1 MVAMIY
7 KDAVLYLH
15 FDKERWLADA
25 SGTGNDAIMLN
36 SGNNASNAS
45 GIIGEALRFN
55 DPAHHIS
62 FASTVTP
69 VGAKTVNL
77 WVNFANLS
85 RAGGGGLIQYLY
97 ANQQGN
103 IDKSGLYLRS
113 DGAGLTVILRDGTN
127 NIFSQTYTN
136 VFTKDTWNFVSFAW
150 DGTTNA
156 NAIRVRVNDQTFSG
170 TSTGTETLSPS
181 WKL

>member
-15 FDKERWLADA
+15 FDKEIWLADA

-85 RAGGGGLIQYLY
+85 SAGSEGLVQYLY
-97 ANQQGN
+97 ANQQGSGG
-103 IDKSGLYLRS
+103 KSGLYLRAN
-113 DGAGLTVILRDGTN
+113 GAGLDVLLLNGAGI
-127 NIFSQTYTN
+127 IFYQTYTN
-136 VFTKDTWNFVSFAW
+136 VHRN
-150 DGTTNA
+150 
-156 NAIRVRVNDQTFSG
+156 
-170 TSTGTETLSPS
+170 
-181 WKL
+181 